1 MRTLSAVSTGPRVK
15 PHRID
20 GTVHSVFAD
29 ACNIENGEGEIFTLL
44 SSRKPDQ
51 PGGIRLASPRDFAFC
66 DHLSAGDRVSCR
78 SGILRVPGRAFVVDL
93 RHAETWR
100 ARLPSAR
107 NDVDSSVLA
116 SNWRVAADAFPS
128 MSPTL
133 ARQSTRSEGN
143 PFMRVWDLADALTRA
158 LSEKDWEAAGGAMR
172 SLVGCGP
179 GFTPWGDDFVV
190 GFLAGYQCLSNDRAG
205 RRDLSRLRGLCG
217 ERVGTTSDIS
227 RSILLDAIAGRYG
240 MPVYALCEAVCS
252 PASSPDVVGC
262 VRTLMEIG
270 DSSGEATCYG
280 ILSGIAAASPSQTL
294 AFPYSP
300 TAP

>member
-1 MRTLSAVSTGPRVK
+1 
-15 PHRID
+15 
-20 GTVHSVFAD
+20 
-29 ACNIENGEGEIFTLL
+29 
-44 SSRKPDQ
+44 
-51 PGGIRLASPRDFAFC
+51 
-66 DHLSAGDRVSCR
+66 
-78 SGILRVPGRAFVVDL
+78 
-93 RHAETWR
+93 
-100 ARLPSAR
+100 
-107 NDVDSSVLA
+107 
-116 SNWRVAADAFPS
+116 
-128 MSPTL
+128 
-133 ARQSTRSEGN
+133 
-143 PFMRVWDLADALTRA
+143 
-158 LSEKDWEAAGGAMR
+158 MR

-179 GFTPWGDDFVV
+179 GLTPWGDDFVV
-190 GFLAGYQCLSNDRAG
+190 GFLAGYQCLSNDQAG

-217 ERVGTTSDIS
+217 ERIGTTSDIS
-227 RSILLDAIAGRYG
+227 RSILRDALAGRYG